1 MLTSLSFLE
10 PGQPWPPPS
19 EIERLKLYEK
29 NRQLFEGKHN
39 RRFAYLMSFLKNNQK
54 NVLDI
59 ILNWYK
65 RLSLLWAD
73 LLVGEVPK
81 FTAGDIESK
90 EQKAL
95 SLYTGSNFL
104 NTIYEGIID
113 ISSLGNGIFKIRYDN
128 KVIIEGQNPSVWFP
142 VTQVNNIKEI
152 QYHVLAWSYKVL
164 EGKKEQSYLQ
174 VEIHEKGGIAT
185 KKYELTDAESDCKIG
200 TLIEKDFT
208 DTGIDDFLIVSVSN
222 LTTTNRIT
230 GIDDYSDLSPLIE
243 EMENRITRLSQIF
256 NKHSDPNMYG
266 PAEAMDTDPN
276 TDEVSYQGGGGYF
289 PVERGEQ
296 PPGYVT
302 WDGNVDGCF
311 RELEF
316 LMDQLYALSETC
328 PAAFGQSKTGQAES
342 GTSLR
347 LRMFAPL
354 AKVNRFKMRLD
365 PAIKEILSIASEL
378 DRINGGGIE
387 IPEEKISILW
397 QDGLP
402 SDAKEMAEI
411 MNIRTG
417 GKPTISQETAIKQQD
432 NLSDADL
439 QKELER
445 IQTDDIQSNPLSSSV
460 FSMGAQEQNVT
471 SNNQQE
477 QK

>member
-10 PGQPWPPPS
+10 EGQPWPPPS
-19 EIERLKLYEK
+19 ELERLKLYEK

-39 RRFAYLMSFLKNNQK
+39 RRFRYLMSFLKNNQK

-73 LLVGEVPK
+73 LLVGEAPK
-81 FTAGDIESK
+81 FTVGDIESK

-113 ISSLGNGIFKIRYDN
+113 ISSLGNGVFKIRYDN
-128 KVIIEGQNPSVWFP
+128 KVIIEGQNPSIWFP

-174 VEIHEKGGIAT
+174 VEIHERGGIAT
-185 KKYELTDAESDCKIG
+185 KKYELTDTETDCKIG
-200 TLIEKDFT
+200 ALIEEDFIN
-208 DTGIDDFLIVSVSN
+208 TGIDDFLIVSVSN

-266 PAEAMDTDPN
+266 PADAMDTDPN
-276 TDEVSYQGGGGYF
+276 TNETSFKGGGDYF
-289 PVERGEQ
+289 PVEAGSS

-365 PAIKEILSIASEL
+365 PAVKEILSIASEL

-445 IQTDDIQSNPLSSSV
+445 IQMDDIQNNPLSSSV
-460 FSMGAQEQNVT
+460 FSMGAQEQDVAD
-471 SNNQQE
+471 NNQPE
-477 QK
+477 